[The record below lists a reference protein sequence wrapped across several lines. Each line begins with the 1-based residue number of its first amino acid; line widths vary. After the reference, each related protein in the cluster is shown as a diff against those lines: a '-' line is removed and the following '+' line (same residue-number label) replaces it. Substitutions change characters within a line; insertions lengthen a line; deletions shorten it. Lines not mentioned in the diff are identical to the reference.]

1 MEATDKTFTPQFDL
15 FSDLELTENIEFQE
29 YHQKHPE
36 VYKKFKELALDAIR
50 RGHKHFSGRG
60 ILQVARF
67 YHPGEIKEDG
77 YKINNNYSPYYVR
90 LFKIDFP
97 QHANFFETRKTKY
110 AL

>member
-1 MEATDKTFTPQFDL
+1 MKTTATTTAQFDL
-15 FSDLELTENIEFQE
+15 YPLLELTDNTEFLE

-36 VYKKFKELALDAIR
+36 VYKKFVELTLQAIE
-50 RGHKHFSGRG
+50 RGHKHFSARG

-67 YHPGEIKEDG
+67 LHPGEIKEDG

-90 LFKIDFP
+90 KFKIDYP